1 MLFSVCLLCWTLSSA
16 QNNIIELPITTQNG
30 YGPFE
35 LGFAPISTYSEDKN
49 DPLYKTYVNL
59 KGIPKEWSDVKKGS
73 IETNGIQSVYQ
84 DYLLGKISK
93 EYYESSKRKLNWLPE
108 TFYLSKKELKCSIA
122 FAYTKDISGKIKMVI
137 DVNNNHDFSDD
148 KIFTPTEKKDFT
160 DLSTNESLLV
170 DKSIIVKYER
180 EINNKIVEETVPLS
194 IIHLIS
200 DDILL
205 YNFPQYLT
213 SSLDREKIAICS
225 NGFMDISSRDP
236 RIVIMDD
243 NTKKVDYENY
253 ISMNEFVKVKNKIYK
268 NKGLN
273 LNKNVLMLEQVD
285 LPYNQLYSTQIGF
298 KPFPFEGENFKT
310 KSKISLDKYKGK
322 YLLIDFWA
330 TWCKPCIEELAN
342 LKKIYDKVDKS
353 KFEILGIVGDSPA
366 EALEERIIKS
376 SIDWTQIQSDDNNKI
391 NKTYGIIG
399 YPTTFLINP
408 DGVIVAK
415 NLKGSKLMNKINEL
429 IKKE

>member
-1 MLFSVCLLCWTLSSA
+1 
-16 QNNIIELPITTQNG
+16 
-30 YGPFE
+30 
-35 LGFAPISTYSEDKN
+35 
-49 DPLYKTYVNL
+49 
-59 KGIPKEWSDVKKGS
+59 
-73 IETNGIQSVYQ
+73 
-84 DYLLGKISK
+84 
-93 EYYESSKRKLNWLPE
+93 
-108 TFYLSKKELKCSIA
+108 
-122 FAYTKDISGKIKMVI
+122 
-137 DVNNNHDFSDD
+137 
-148 KIFTPTEKKDFT
+148 
-160 DLSTNESLLV
+160 
-170 DKSIIVKYER
+170 
-180 EINNKIVEETVPLS
+180 
-194 IIHLIS
+194 
-200 DDILL
+200 
-205 YNFPQYLT
+205 
-213 SSLDREKIAICS
+213 
-225 NGFMDISSRDP
+225 
-236 RIVIMDD
+236 MDD
-243 NTKKVDYENY
+243 NTKKVEYENY

-408 DGVIVAK
+408 DGVIIAK
-415 NLKGSKLMNKINEL
+415 NLRGKNVENKILEL
-429 IKKE
+429 IKNE